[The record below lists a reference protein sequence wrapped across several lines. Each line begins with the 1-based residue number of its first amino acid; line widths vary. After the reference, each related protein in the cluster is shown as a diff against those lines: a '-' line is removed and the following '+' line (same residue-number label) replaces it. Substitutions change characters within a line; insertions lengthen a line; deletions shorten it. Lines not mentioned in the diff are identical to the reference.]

1 MSELEPGV
9 AKPRMNVESFN
20 LDHRLVSAPYVR
32 VADRKRLPGG
42 DELVKYD
49 VRFTQPNQA
58 HLEMP
63 AVHSIEH
70 LTAELMR
77 NHTNKL
83 IDFSPMGCQTGFYA
97 LTLGLEPPQ
106 FMQILEATFRD
117 ILAAEQVPAANEVQC
132 GWGAN
137 HSLEAAQQA
146 VSQFLAQRAV
156 WGQVMAQAAGEP
168 EAASEPEAVGEPEA
182 PAVKA
187 QAQASEAQAPV
198 SETQAAA
205 TEPAN

>member
-77 NHTNKL
+77 NHTDKL

-117 ILAAEQVPAANEVQC
+117 ILTAEQV
-132 GWGAN
+132 
-137 HSLEAAQQA
+137 A

-168 EAASEPEAVGEPEA
+168 EA
-182 PAVKA
+182 PAV
-187 QAQASEAQAPV
+187 EAQVPV
-198 SETQAAA
+198 SEAQAAA

>member
-9 AKPRMNVESFN
+9 AKPHMNVESFN

-106 FMQILEATFRD
+106 FMQILRPPSVTSWLLSRCRQ
-117 ILAAEQVPAANEVQC
+117 LMKC
-132 GWGAN
+132 
-137 HSLEAAQQA
+137 S
-146 VSQFLAQRAV
+146 
-156 WGQVMAQAAGEP
+156 
-168 EAASEPEAVGEPEA
+168 AVGA
-182 PAVKA
+182 P
-187 QAQASEAQAPV
+187 
-198 SETQAAA
+198 T
-205 TEPAN
+205 TR

>member
-9 AKPRMNVESFN
+9 AKLRMNVESFN

-77 NHTNKL
+77 NHTDKL

-137 HSLEAAQQA
+137 HSLEGAQQA

-156 WGQVMAQAAGEP
+156 WGQVMAQVPGD
-168 EAASEPEAVGEPEA
+168 PEA
-182 PAVKA
+182 PAA
-187 QAQASEAQAPV
+187 EAQTAAGETKAPV
-198 SETQAAA
+198 SETQTAA